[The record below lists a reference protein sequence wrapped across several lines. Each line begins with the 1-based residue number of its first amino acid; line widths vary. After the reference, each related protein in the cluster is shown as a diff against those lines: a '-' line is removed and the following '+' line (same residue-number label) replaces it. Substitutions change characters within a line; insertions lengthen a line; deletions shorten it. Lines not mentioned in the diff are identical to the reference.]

1 MNIDIA
7 RAWKDAQ
14 YRGTLTNEELAQLP
28 ENPVGALELT
38 DNDLASVSGA
48 YSIGVPGAASNS
60 CCSGLGLNINLTGC
74 CATGT
79 GSAASPSPSSTS
91 GPVAT
96 GYQGGSW
103 HLSYVYDAGYS
114 ASDCCS
120 TGYYTTCN
128 VC

>member
-14 YRGTLTNEELAQLP
+14 YRGTLTSEELAQLP

-38 DNDLASVSGA
+38 DNDLASVTGA
-48 YSIGVPGAASNS
+48 FSIGGNVSSSCGINVNLGS
-60 CCSGLGLNINLTGC
+60 CCTSGSGTS
-74 CATGT
+74 T
-79 GSAASPSPSSTS
+79 GSVGYPQPSAPS
-91 GPVAT
+91 T

-103 HLSYVYDAGYS
+103 HLSYVYDSGASTPYS
-114 ASDCCS
+114 GASCCD
-120 TGYYTTCN
+120 TGYVSCS

>member
-14 YRGTLTNEELAQLP
+14 YRGALTSEELAQLP

-60 CCSGLGLNINLTGC
+60 CCSGLNIDLTSCCTTGSTASASPCTGC
-74 CATGT
+74 AAT
-79 GSAASPSPSSTS
+79 S
-91 GPVAT
+91 

-120 TGYYTTCN
+120 TGYYATCS